1 MALWIGDYSLSW
13 TWNRLTKYLSYIY
26 KIAMPKIEMMKK
38 KNERTVAEM
47 KDRIINNVH
56 YLDWHLK

>member
-1 MALWIGDYSLSW
+1 
-13 TWNRLTKYLSYIY
+13 
-26 KIAMPKIEMMKK
+26 MPKIEMMKK